1 LHYVFQSDS
10 FTFVTSISEVLPR
23 AGRALPSREERTMN
37 HAATST
43 SHRVPAASRISA
55 IEPPYPADAADE
67 LGRWMPPGAA
77 EAGMDPLA
85 LFRTLCRHLPLA
97 RAMRPLGSHL
107 LSRALTVE
115 KREREIV
122 ILRVCARCRC
132 TYEWGVH
139 VTVFGARA
147 GLSRETIGATWSGTP
162 SDFAASDAVLVRLV
176 DELHDSGRVSDEL
189 WQALA
194 EIWSAEQVLE
204 LLALVGWYH
213 LISYVAN
220 GANVPP
226 ERWAEEIPGS
236 ENGRQGESKEA
247 HLVK

>member
-1 LHYVFQSDS
+1 
-10 FTFVTSISEVLPR
+10 
-23 AGRALPSREERTMN
+23 MN
-37 HAATST
+37 EAATST
-43 SHRVPAASRISA
+43 SHHAKAASRISA

-107 LSRALTVE
+107 LSRALTVG

-132 TYEWGVH
+132 AYEWGVH
-139 VTVFGARA
+139 VTIFGARA
-147 GLSRETIGATWSGTP
+147 GLSRETIAATWSGTP
-162 SDFAASDAVLVRLV
+162 SDFAASDGVLVRLV
-176 DELHDSGRVSDEL
+176 DELHESGRVSDAL

-194 EIWSAEQVLE
+194 ELWSAEQILE

-226 ERWAEEIPGS
+226 ERWAEKTPE
-236 ENGRQGESKEA
+236 GEDDRHGEPA
-247 HLVK
+247 ETHIVK